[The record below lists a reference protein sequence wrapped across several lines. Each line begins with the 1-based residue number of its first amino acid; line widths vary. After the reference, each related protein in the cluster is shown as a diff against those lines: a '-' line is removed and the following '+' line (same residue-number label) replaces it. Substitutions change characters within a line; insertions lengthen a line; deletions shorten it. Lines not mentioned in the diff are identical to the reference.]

1 MQNIVRALVL
11 GAALAGTVAP
21 AAAQFDEPEARSSTR
36 GFNLGL
42 SLSSAAAV
50 VEDADEADSGGGL
63 SLHAGYGFN
72 DNVSVFT
79 RLSAAAIQS
88 EGFEDDQYALAHFDL
103 GLRYSFAGPGSA
115 LRPFVQGAYSGRG
128 MSMDLGSEGQL
139 DMRGNGFTGG
149 VGLEYFVSPRLAIE
163 GSFSYTAGELNEGRL
178 DGSEWVDLEDAS
190 MDLGSGRLDLGI
202 SWHP

>member
-1 MQNIVRALVL
+1 MKNIVRALVL
-11 GAALAGTVAP
+11 ASAVAGTVAP
-21 AAAQFDEPEARSSTR
+21 AAAQFDEPAARSKTQ
-36 GFNLGL
+36 GLNLGL
-42 SLSSAAAV
+42 SLSSTAAV

-63 SLHAGYGFN
+63 SLQLGYGFN

-79 RLSAAAIQS
+79 KLSAAVIKA

-103 GLRYSFAGPGSA
+103 GLRYSFGGTGSA
-115 LRPFVQGAYSGRG
+115 LRPFLQAAYSGRG

-149 VGLEYFVSPRLAIE
+149 LGLEYFVSPKLAIE

-178 DGSEWVDLEDAS
+178 DGSEWVDLEDAA